1 MYTYIH
7 YIHIHTSSVYIY
19 IYICTYIYRERE
31 RERERER
38 QRQTERERERGR
50 EEPKSDPELGL
61 VRPAPLVEVD
71 ELLPPGLEYPQ
82 ARVHRLYTLFRF
94 RRSHSDNPG
103 EAYGS
108 RSDE

>member
-1 MYTYIH
+1 MICIHIYTIYTY
-7 YIHIHTSSVYIY
+7 TQVPCIY
-19 IYICTYIYRERE
+19 IYMYIYIYRERD
-31 RERERER
+31 RD
-38 QRQTERERERGR
+38 RQTERERERGR
-50 EEPKSDPELGL
+50 EGPKSDPELGL